1 MSSQIGGFFEVSI
14 FDTKVRVDASA
25 FTIELE
31 KSIQSIPGVGSLE
44 VSSNSAKD
52 LIAGKTATVTKGLDT
67 IVPSEELTESIV
79 GDWIRIGDQDEGPLF
94 SITGITDVAPFT
106 VTLSAP
112 FTGESDASSNV
123 YQHGSPQNRKGYQ
136 YILSFDAVLGDLPKM
151 DVSGALLEGND
162 AMIEVISCDWNV
174 HQNLRT
180 HATSTAIIEGY
191 FYLAYGTEQ
200 TRVMNVG
207 TSAEELRNVIIS
219 DITSIHSL
227 TVIHEQ
233 DHGLGANSWT
243 IHLMSFDG
251 DAQLFFAEGH
261 LLSGGTV
268 AATADCPVASPENSL
283 YSVQSIAGR
292 RGEEFVV
299 SLDGPSTVHGT
310 INHVGDGRYM
320 ATYNSPR
327 VGAYSLSIQAAEA
340 GGLTGEYFNNRWLYG
355 SPTMTRVDHV
365 LDFQWDKNDPVTP
378 TGKDFVSVRW
388 TGYIKPA
395 FNETYKFTAHVN
407 DALRLW
413 IDDELLIDEYEKEVD
428 DFDEYVEFFAN
439 TEHAMKADQLVSIKI
454 EYRENRGSA
463 MIRLFWESISQPFA
477 IIDRPRLF
485 HNASHIHGSPFEV
498 MPQAIEPSSPSICS
512 IAIADW
518 DAIQVNWSA
527 PEDDGGNSVNKY
539 LVESW
544 DASQYGVTEKQ
555 QLRIKRTIADGSF
568 SLSMRSH
575 SIDVPVGSSAL
586 ELEKLIESLLNI
598 GDVEVLRTVET
609 DVAVYDIE
617 FLTNNSPVPV
627 MTIDMLAAT
636 PESERSEYCVCAR
649 SGSACVSGS
658 PHLTCSASVTREGT
672 VATQSQEVVV
682 ENTMNN
688 SGDRFSHII
697 NGLEQSS
704 LQVQGFGIRVSAS
717 NSEGYGIPCPAL
729 FLKPFGPPLPA
740 CRLRFIKPRVA
751 FHVRGEP

>member
-1 MSSQIGGFFEVSI
+1 
-14 FDTKVRVDASA
+14 
-25 FTIELE
+25 
-31 KSIQSIPGVGSLE
+31 
-44 VSSNSAKD
+44 
-52 LIAGKTATVTKGLDT
+52 
-67 IVPSEELTESIV
+67 
-79 GDWIRIGDQDEGPLF
+79 
-94 SITGITDVAPFT
+94 
-106 VTLSAP
+106 
-112 FTGESDASSNV
+112 
-123 YQHGSPQNRKGYQ
+123 
-136 YILSFDAVLGDLPKM
+136 M

-251 DAQLFFAEGH
+251 DAQLLFAEGH

-568 SLSMRSH
+568 SLSMHSH
-575 SIDVPVGSSAL
+575 SIDVSVGSSAL

-649 SGSACVSGS
+649 SGSAACVSGS
-658 PHLTCSASVTREGT
+658 PRLTCSASATREGT

-688 SGDRFSHII
+688 SGDRFSRII